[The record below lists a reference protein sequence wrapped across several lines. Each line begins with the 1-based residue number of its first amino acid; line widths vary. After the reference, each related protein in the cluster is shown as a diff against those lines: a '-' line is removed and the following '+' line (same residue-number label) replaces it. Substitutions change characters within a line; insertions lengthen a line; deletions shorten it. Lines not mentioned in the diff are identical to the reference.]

1 MPRNGRRLASPGS
14 GPGDAPD
21 GTAAGVL
28 AERIAT
34 VLLDYEPGA
43 RLPRAS
49 ELARR
54 YNASADDVRDIF
66 DYLVSRQLARRSPDG
81 RLYRASPPEY
91 LIALDGIPGLGA
103 SVDPMG
109 GSLTCLSYG
118 VSRRPATEDAAE
130 PLRIAR
136 GEPVG
141 VLRIAWALNGTPAAM
156 STTYLA
162 GHLAEPQLLT
172 SWLTAGARRRELPLA
187 PPTACANPASEDLRT
202 PPHVLS
208 AAVQMQLPPLSVA
221 RKLHLARGQLAV
233 LVTVLF
239 GKAGYSPSAL
249 TAAVLRPDMFR
260 IILETGQPEPEG
272 GSRPA
277 VWSLVTA
284 DDGP

>member
-1 MPRNGRRLASPGS
+1 
-14 GPGDAPD
+14 
-21 GTAAGVL
+21 VL

-34 VLLDYEPGA
+34 ILLDYEPGS

-49 ELARR
+49 ALARR
-54 YNASADDVRDIF
+54 YGASVEDIREIF
-66 DYLVSRQLARRSPDG
+66 DYLVSRQLVRRTPEG
-81 RLYRASPPEY
+81 RLYRGSPPEY

-103 SVDPMG
+103 AVDPMG

-130 PLRIAR
+130 ALRVTR

-141 VLRIAWALNGTPAAM
+141 VLRLAWALNGTPAAT

-162 GHLAEPQLLT
+162 GHLADPELLT
-172 SWLTAGARRRELPLA
+172 GWLTTGTRRRELPLS
-187 PPTACANPASEDLRT
+187 PPAERADPASEDSQA
-202 PPHVLS
+202 PQQVQS
-208 AAVQMQLPPLSVA
+208 AAVQMQLPPVSVA
-221 RKLHLARGQLAV
+221 RKLRLAPGQMAV

-239 GKAGYSPSAL
+239 GKAGHSPSAF

-260 IILETGQPEPEG
+260 IILEAGQPEPCG
-272 GSRPA
+272 RSRLA
-277 VWSLVTA
+277 RWSLVTA